1 MASVATLREL
11 LEPTTLPGE
20 LVDEMLSET
29 NTLWLLGAPDEQ
41 VAGEL
46 VLCHPPLGPG
56 EVRAVVNQT
65 EVATQWRVTV
75 VTRDRAGLLAG
86 TSATLASFH
95 LSVVDF
101 AATVLPRS
109 RLALQ
114 RVTVASAPRAIIS
127 DDDWSRLGRDL
138 RANLSGASAPEVR
151 FVPKG
156 PVVVEAQ
163 PQELGRA
170 VVTVEAPDRVGLLH
184 ATAGWFEAHGCNV
197 ESCRGGT
204 EGEKARGVFIVAGG
218 VDTAALAAAL
228 GGVATSSVVT
238 RVATTPLHV
247 AASVTGGVLR
257 GVAGVSGQAVRV
269 VSGIARTCGRPLRR
283 M

>member
-1 MASVATLREL
+1 VASVATLREL
-11 LEPTTLPGE
+11 LEPTTLPAD

-41 VAGEL
+41 VACEL

-65 EVATQWRVTV
+65 EVPTQWRVTV

-86 TSATLASFH
+86 TSATLAGFR
-95 LSVVDF
+95 LSIVDF
-101 AATVLPRS
+101 AATVLPHT

-114 RVTVASAPRAIIS
+114 RITIASAPRAVVS
-127 DDDWSRLGRDL
+127 DDDWSRLGREL
-138 RANLSGASAPEVR
+138 RANLSGARAPDVA

-163 PQELGRA
+163 PQELGRS

-184 ATAGWFEAHGCNV
+184 ATAGWFEAHACNV

-204 EGEKARGVFIVAGG
+204 EGDKARGVFIVAGP

-228 GGVATSSVVT
+228 GGVARSSVVT
-238 RVATTPLHV
+238 RVATTPLHM

-257 GVAGVSGQAVRV
+257 GVAGLTGGAVRV
-269 VSGIARTCGRPLRR
+269 LSGIARSCGRPLRR

>member
-11 LEPTTLPGE
+11 LEPTTLPPE

-41 VAGEL
+41 VACEL

-65 EVATQWRVTV
+65 EVPTRWRVTV

-86 TSATLASFH
+86 TSATLAGFH

-114 RVTVASAPRAIIS
+114 RLTVASAPRAVVS
-127 DDDWSRLGRDL
+127 DDDWVRLGRDL
-138 RANLSGASAPEVR
+138 RTNLSGARTPDVAFTPR
-151 FVPKG
+151 G

-163 PQELGRA
+163 PQELGRS

-184 ATAGWFEAHGCNV
+184 AMTSWFEAHGCNV

-204 EGEKARGVFIVAGG
+204 EGDKARGVFIVAGP

-228 GGVATSSVVT
+228 GGVARSSVVT

-247 AASVTGGVLR
+247 AANVTGGVLR
-257 GVAGVSGQAVRV
+257 GVAGITGDGIRV
-269 VSGIARTCGRPLRR
+269 ASGIARTCGRPFRR